1 MLEGGHVTHPQ
12 VADSEEV
19 EAPKV
24 AKAWGSDTC
33 PACSAATLMW
43 YGWHID
49 DMSIIRHLKLLQSAV
64 KCGKHG
70 RNHFVFKGYSSDSS
84 REIPPKSELANPA
97 ISLTKTD
104 EAAALTLGTCDASVR
119 HPSQLKLPKTEC
131 PMKFHK

>member
-1 MLEGGHVTHPQ
+1 MLEGGHITHPQ

-64 KCGKHG
+64 KCGKMEETILFL
-70 RNHFVFKGYSSDSS
+70 RATAQT
-84 REIPPKSELANPA
+84 R
-97 ISLTKTD
+97 
-104 EAAALTLGTCDASVR
+104 LG
-119 HPSQLKLPKTEC
+119 
-131 PMKFHK
+131 KFHQNLSSPTQRSP